1 MRRRKQQL
9 KQPLPD
15 GGYSWMVEWIDNH
28 SNARSLVPV
37 FAETAEEPIE
47 LAKQEMAKSE
57 NIVGARDWKAY

>member
-1 MRRRKQQL
+1 
-9 KQPLPD
+9 
-15 GGYSWMVEWIDNH
+15 MVEWIDNH

-37 FAETAEEPIE
+37 FAETAEEAIE